1 MRPRHPGC
9 RRLSAALAGVLA
21 AGVVGGLGGCANDA
35 APVALADRLLA
46 NERLAYAARSR
57 DLDEAERAVGE
68 ARMRLVDRC
77 EQWAAARVALLEAR
91 IDATGLALR
100 EEFETRAWD
109 LLWEAYPRAAESA
122 TSDVHERLAAAT
134 RAAEAA
140 AREAER
146 HPNDARLA
154 RRLAEVRA
162 EEAGLALEGRQ
173 TYLDGAASLA
183 ERIEAARR
191 RLRDRMDAAFTP
203 LRADVRRLEEAP
215 CVLEVPDAAG
225 AVSERRAAYAALHGA
240 QVEGLTALRA
250 RLDQPSVARLVVS
263 GVAEA
268 LRERLTLVL
277 PPAVVDPLLAEGM
290 RRVDEGIGRAERDL
304 RDGLHRELDT
314 LRDDL
319 EGRG

>member
-1 MRPRHPGC
+1 V
-9 RRLSAALAGVLA
+9 SAGLASVLA
-21 AGVVGGLGGCANDA
+21 AGAICGLAGCANDA
-35 APVALADRLLA
+35 APVELSDRLLA

-91 IDATGLALR
+91 IDRSALELR
-100 EEFETRAWD
+100 DEFEARAWS
-109 LLWEAYPRAAESA
+109 LLWEAYPRVAESR
-122 TSDVHERLAAAT
+122 TGDVHERLAAAT
-134 RAAEAA
+134 RAAAAA

-154 RRLAEVRA
+154 RRVAEARA
-162 EEAGLALEGRQ
+162 EEAGLALLGQE
-173 TYLDGAASLA
+173 TYLQGAASLA
-183 ERIEAARR
+183 DRIEAARR
-191 RLRDRMDAAFTP
+191 RLRDRIDAAFAP
-203 LRADVRRLEEAP
+203 LRADVRALEEAS
-215 CVLEVPDAAG
+215 CALEVPDTAG
-225 AVSERRAAYAALHGA
+225 PVSDRRAAYAALHGA
-240 QVEGLTALRA
+240 QIEGLTALRA
-250 RLDQPSVARLVVS
+250 RLDQPSVARLVAS

-304 RDGLHRELDT
+304 RDGLHRELEA
-314 LRDDL
+314 LRDGL
-319 EGRG
+319 ERPS